1 MKKIV
6 FILFSILLLSSCVSK
21 SEYEDLE
28 YENQKLKREIAELE
42 DRVDELED
50 MVDELEDRLYDAEN
64 IIDEAKRACYI
75 WDDDTYMVLSVL
87 NQY

>member
-28 YENQKLKREIAELE
+28 YENQKLKREIA
-42 DRVDELED
+42 ELED